1 MVNGIN
7 ANVYHYKIYSID
19 KDNNI
24 SNEQFF
30 LSAKEISNLYNIT
43 TRTIYNLIK
52 NPKIK
57 SRKLGN
63 IIIERIH
70 IPKRI
75 VIDNPLAIKKNLI

>member
-1 MVNGIN
+1 M
-7 ANVYHYKIYSID
+7 
-19 KDNNI
+19 
-24 SNEQFF
+24 F
-30 LSAKEISNLYNIT
+30 SNLYNIT
-43 TRTIYNLIK
+43 TRTMYNLIK